1 MIGGYTVTDA
11 HIHIQPWEMLL
22 PEVRARMEKGR
33 RDLDA
38 IRTFME
44 SPRAL
49 LAFLDGS
56 GIDRVALINYTSPDL
71 MGFTDDVNAWC
82 ARYCSEAK
90 DRLIP
95 FGSVHPRFTKD
106 PAGDTHRIL
115 DLGIRGLKVH
125 PPHQLFQANDYRT
138 GGEGKGIGEVYR
150 VAAER
155 GVPVMF
161 HTGTS
166 VFPGARNTYAD
177 PMPLDDVAVD
187 FPSLTM
193 ILAHAGRPLHGPT
206 AFFLA
211 RRHRNVLLDLSGIPP
226 ARLLDHVPRLAE
238 VADRCLWGSDWP
250 GPGVP
255 DMRANVEAFLA
266 LDLPEDARR
275 SILHGLS
282 AKLFP

>member
-1 MIGGYTVTDA
+1 MIGGYLVTDL

-22 PEVRARMEKGR
+22 PEVRARMERGR
-33 RDLDA
+33 KDLPA
-38 IRTFME
+38 IRECMS
-44 SPRAL
+44 SPEAL
-49 LAFLDGS
+49 LKFLDGS

-82 ARYCSEAK
+82 ARYCATAP
-90 DRLIP
+90 DRLVP
-95 FGSVHPRFTKD
+95 FGSVHPRFSKD

-125 PPHQLFQANDYRT
+125 PPHQLFQANEYRT
-138 GGEGKGIGEVYR
+138 GGPGAGIGEVYR
-150 VAAER
+150 VAQER
-155 GVPVMF
+155 KVPVMF

-187 FPSLTM
+187 FPELPM

-211 RRHRNVLLDLSGIPP
+211 RRHKNILLDLSGIPP
-226 ARLLDHVPRLAE
+226 ARLLEYVPRLEE
-238 VADRCLWGSDWP
+238 VAERTLWGSDWP

-255 DMRANVEAFLA
+255 DMKANVEAFLA
-266 LDLPEDARR
+266 LDLPDAARR
-275 SILHGLS
+275 AILHGNALR
-282 AKLFP
+282 LFP